1 MSGKGF
7 AFMYMHPVMI
17 MLYFLLVLGD
27 DREMSYREQFELDKK
42 SRHENN
48 ETVKHGSVDVEK
60 KADSTS
66 KNDKT
71 RSHSQKTEEKPGS
84 FFQNLDWQ
92 TEGGLKESSE
102 SDEEWDALRSGN
114 TQNESSN
121 TAAKPFDFFGET
133 EPQQNNSESNF
144 DLFNLK
150 QSEEPSGHMTN
161 DVTED
166 LLGLSEDNKGETQK
180 AEDRSSDLPS
190 PRPRKGTRHSSLG
203 EDQLQSDFDLLNLS
217 SHSKEEVDL
226 LGLNSG
232 GMKRN
237 KSADDIFKT
246 SPTENRISDD
256 IFADIRSPSNN
267 VNTSNQPQANATQS
281 NSFDPFAGASK
292 AKNVDLF
299 GDFASSTPGTSDPI
313 LTPQVNTSWNQNTS
327 TSQKTTS
334 SDPFADLGGLGSNN
348 VFGNPP
354 APGSDSFSP
363 FQKKS
368 PSPTPKPAPT
378 STQQKYGFQSSGNA
392 SPKMNKPN
400 YAPSYSTGGS
410 SVFGTYGLRDGY
422 GKFYFHQA
430 KKNNGTDFVITEFE
444 SLV

>member
-1 MSGKGF
+1 
-7 AFMYMHPVMI
+7 
-17 MLYFLLVLGD
+17 
-27 DREMSYREQFELDKK
+27 MSYREQFELDKK
-42 SRHENN
+42 SRRENN
-48 ETVKHGSVDVEK
+48 ETVKHGSANVENK
-60 KADSTS
+60 TDSGS
-66 KNDKT
+66 LDDKP
-71 RSHSQKTEEKPGS
+71 RSHSQETVKKPGS

-150 QSEEPSGHMTN
+150 QTEEPSGHMTN

-166 LLGLSEDNKGETQK
+166 LLGLSEDNEGETGK
-180 AEDRSSDLPS
+180 TEEHSSDLPS
-190 PRPRKGTRHSSLG
+190 PRSRKGTRHSSLG
-203 EDQLQSDFDLLNLS
+203 EEQLQSDFDLLNLS
-217 SHSKEEVDL
+217 SHSKEGVDL

-246 SPTENRISDD
+246 SPTENKISDD
-256 IFADIRSPSNN
+256 IFADIRSPLNN

-299 GDFASSTPGTSDPI
+299 GDFASNSPGTSDPV
-313 LTPQVNTSWNQNTS
+313 LTPQVNTSWNQNIS

-334 SDPFADLGGLGSNN
+334 SDPFAGLGGLGCNN
-348 VFGNPP
+348 VFGKLNGNNPP
-354 APGSDSFSP
+354 TSGSESFSS

-378 STQQKYGFQSSGNA
+378 STQQKYGFQSGGKA

-422 GKFYFHQA
+422 GKSYVHQA
-430 KKNNGTDFVITEFE
+430 KKTPAQI
-444 SLV
+444 